1 MTTFDRFTRDRQS
14 RFIWGGATVV
24 FVALTLL
31 AAGYGRTAL
40 TDETGQAETRAVG
53 YTQTVLFDAL
63 DADLLA
69 EEIRGPQY
77 RDLIIEVT
85 GGIMTDEG
93 VARVR
98 IWSPEGTLLFSTES
112 LEQIGTTAENR
123 APIELGM
130 QDQVSSQLSEATV
143 AGKPGLS
150 GTTEQLYQTFAPIH
164 VRERT
169 AVLGVAEIDR
179 RYASIVD
186 AAEQPW
192 KRLRAGLAGAALVC
206 GLLFL
211 LSLRRPVT
219 AIDRAEPAPSAAA
232 EPSAPAPAYAPA
244 DVDALRLRDELEHE
258 RHVNRQL
265 NAELEAKGVD
275 GSPDPADD
283 EATARLAAAESAL
296 AEAGAHAAELE
307 AALAQARGE
316 AVPPGV
322 LATLEERM
330 VAAEVRARD
339 AEVRLHDLSVSADAD
354 ADADGDGHHAPSD
367 ADTEPA
373 AAAEPVPA
381 EVPAPGEPGTPS
393 ADAMD
398 LRARLV
404 RSAARKKL
412 GSHVGDEPGA

>member
-31 AAGYGRTAL
+31 ATRYGRTAL
-40 TDETGQAETRAVG
+40 ADETAQAQDRAVG
-53 YTQTVLFDAL
+53 YTQTVLFGAL

-98 IWSPEGTLLFSTES
+98 IWSPDGTLLFSTES

-123 APIELGM
+123 APIDLGM

-143 AGKPGLS
+143 AGKPGLA
-150 GTTEQLYQTFAPIH
+150 GTTEQLYQTFVPIH

-169 AVLGVAEIDR
+169 TVLGVAEIDR
-179 RYASIVD
+179 RYAAVVD

-192 KRLRAGLAGAALVC
+192 RRLQAGLAGAALVC
-206 GLLFL
+206 ALLFL
-211 LSLRRPVT
+211 LSLRRPT
-219 AIDRAEPAPSAAA
+219 STIDLVQAPRSAAA
-232 EPSAPAPAYAPA
+232 EPVP
-244 DVDALRLRDELEHE
+244 DDENALRLRNELERE
-258 RHVNRQL
+258 RRANRQL
-265 NAELEAKGVD
+265 SAELEAKRAD
-275 GSPDPADD
+275 GSTDPADG
-283 EATARLAAAESAL
+283 EAARLAAAESAL

-307 AALAQARGE
+307 AALARARGE
-316 AVPPGV
+316 AVAPEV

-330 VAAEVRARD
+330 VAAEARARD
-339 AEVRLHDLSVSADAD
+339 AEVRLQDLSASVDG
-354 ADADGDGHHAPSD
+354 DGDGHRVPSD
-367 ADTEPA
+367 TDAEPPAD
-373 AAAEPVPA
+373 AEPVPA
-381 EVPAPGEPGTPS
+381 ESLAEASTPAEPGGPS

-412 GSHVGDEPGA
+412 GSHIDDEPGA

>member
-31 AAGYGRTAL
+31 AGGYRRTAL
-40 TDETGQAETRAVG
+40 ADETAQAQTRAVG

-93 VARVR
+93 VVRVR
-98 IWSPEGTLLFSTES
+98 IWSPDGTLLFSTES

-123 APIELGM
+123 APIDLGM
-130 QDQVSSQLSEATV
+130 QNHVSSLLSEATV
-143 AGKPGLS
+143 AGKPGLA
-150 GTTEQLYQTFAPIH
+150 GTTEQLYQTFVPIH

-169 AVLGVAEIDR
+169 TVLGVAEIDR
-179 RYASIVD
+179 RYAAIVD

-192 KRLRAGLAGAALVC
+192 KRVRAGLAGAALVC
-206 GLLFL
+206 ALLFL
-211 LSLRRPVT
+211 LSLRRPKST
-219 AIDRAEPAPSAAA
+219 IDLVEAPRSIAA
-232 EPSAPAPAYAPA
+232 EPVSDDAN
-244 DVDALRLRDELEHE
+244 ALRLRNELERE
-258 RHVNRQL
+258 RRANRQL
-265 NAELEAKGVD
+265 NAELEAKAGD
-275 GSPDPADD
+275 GSPAPADG
-283 EATARLAAAESAL
+283 EAAARLAAAESAL
-296 AEAGAHAAELE
+296 AEAGAHATELE

-316 AVPPGV
+316 AVPPEV
-322 LATLEERM
+322 MATLEERM
-330 VAAEVRARD
+330 VAAEARARD
-339 AEVRLHDLSVSADAD
+339 AEVRLQELSVDVEVD
-354 ADADGDGHHAPSD
+354 VDGDGHHVPSD
-367 ADTEPA
+367 TADEPPA
-373 AAAEPVPA
+373 DAGPPADAEPVLP
-381 EVPAPGEPGTPS
+381 EVAKPGEPGTPS

-412 GSHVGDEPGA
+412 GSHIDDEPGA

>member
-14 RFIWGGATVV
+14 RFVWGGATAV
-24 FVALTLL
+24 FVVLTLL

-40 TDETGQAETRAVG
+40 ADETTQAQARAVG
-53 YTQTVLFDAL
+53 YTQTVLFGAL
-63 DADLLA
+63 NADLLS

-98 IWSPEGTLLFSTES
+98 IWSPDGTLLFSTES

-123 APIELGM
+123 APIDLGM
-130 QDQVSSQLSEATV
+130 QDHVSSLLSEATV
-143 AGKPGLS
+143 AGKPGLA
-150 GTTEQLYQTFAPIH
+150 GTTEQLYQTFVPIH

-169 AVLGVAEIDR
+169 TVLGVAEIDR
-179 RYASIVD
+179 RYVTMVD

-206 GLLFL
+206 ALLFL
-211 LSLRRPVT
+211 LSLRRPT
-219 AIDRAEPAPSAAA
+219 STIDLVEAPR
-232 EPSAPAPAYAPA
+232 SAPAEPVPDDAN
-244 DVDALRLRDELEHE
+244 ALRLRNELERE
-258 RHVNRQL
+258 RRTNRQL
-265 NAELEAKGVD
+265 NAELEAKAGD
-275 GSPDPADD
+275 GHEDPADG
-283 EATARLAAAESAL
+283 EAAARLATAESAL

-307 AALAQARGE
+307 AALAAARGE
-316 AVPPGV
+316 AVAPEV

-330 VAAEVRARD
+330 VAAEARARD
-339 AEVRLHDLSVSADAD
+339 AEVRLQDLSASV
-354 ADADGDGHHAPSD
+354 DGDGHHAP
-367 ADTEPA
+367 ADGAEA
-373 AAAEPVPA
+373 DAEPEPPA
-381 EVPAPGEPGTPS
+381 DAEPEATTPDEPGTPS

-412 GSHVGDEPGA
+412 GSHIDDEPGA

>member
-14 RFIWGGATVV
+14 RFVWGGATVV

-31 AAGYGRTAL
+31 AAGYGRTMLA
-40 TDETGQAETRAVG
+40 DETAQAQARAVG
-53 YTQTVLFDAL
+53 YTQTVLFGAL

-98 IWSPEGTLLFSTES
+98 IWSPDGTLLFSTES

-123 APIELGM
+123 APIDLGM
-130 QDQVSSQLSEATV
+130 QDKVSSQLSEATV
-143 AGKPGLS
+143 AGKPGLT
-150 GTTEQLYQTFAPIH
+150 GTTEQLYQTFVPIH

-179 RYASIVD
+179 RYAAIVD

-192 KRLRAGLAGAALVC
+192 RRLRAGLAGAALVC
-206 GLLFL
+206 ALLFL
-211 LSLRRPVT
+211 LSLRRPT
-219 AIDRAEPAPSAAA
+219 STIDLVEAPR
-232 EPSAPAPAYAPA
+232 SAPAEPVPDDAN
-244 DVDALRLRDELEHE
+244 ALRLRNELERE
-258 RHVNRQL
+258 RRANRQL
-265 NAELEAKGVD
+265 NAELDAMTGD
-275 GSPDPADD
+275 GSPDPADG
-283 EATARLAAAESAL
+283 EAAARLAAAESAL
-296 AEAGAHAAELE
+296 SEAGAHAAELE

-316 AVPPGV
+316 AVPPEV

-330 VAAEVRARD
+330 VAAEARARD
-339 AEVRLHDLSVSADAD
+339 AEVRLRDLSVSADG
-354 ADADGDGHHAPSD
+354 DGDGHHGPADTDVEPP

-373 AAAEPVPA
+373 APEA
-381 EVPAPGEPGTPS
+381 PAPGEPGTPS

-412 GSHVGDEPGA
+412 GSHIDDEPGA

>member
-1 MTTFDRFTRDRQS
+1 MPEARPTHDAGAMTTFDRFTRDRKS
-14 RFIWGGATVV
+14 RFIWGGATAV

-40 TDETGQAETRAVG
+40 ADETAQAQTRAVG

-98 IWSPEGTLLFSTES
+98 IWSPDGTLLFSNES

-123 APIELGM
+123 APIDLGM
-130 QDQVSSQLSEATV
+130 QDHVSSLLSEATV
-143 AGKPGLS
+143 AGKPGLT
-150 GTTEQLYQTFAPIH
+150 GTTEQLYQTFVPIH

-169 AVLGVAEIDR
+169 AVLGVAQIDR
-179 RYASIVD
+179 RYVTMVD

-206 GLLFL
+206 ALLFL
-211 LSLRRPVT
+211 LSLRRPVST
-219 AIDRAEPAPSAAA
+219 IDRAEPPPSAAA
-232 EPSAPAPAYAPA
+232 EPEPA
-244 DVDALRLRDELEHE
+244 DVDALHLRDELEHE
-258 RHVNRQL
+258 RDVNRQL
-265 NAELEAKGVD
+265 NAELEAKED
-275 GSPDPADD
+275 GSPDPADG
-283 EATARLAAAESAL
+283 EAAARLAAAESAL

-316 AVPPGV
+316 AVPPEV

-330 VAAEVRARD
+330 VAAEARARD
-339 AEVRLHDLSVSADAD
+339 AEVRLHDLSASVDGD
-354 ADADGDGHHAPSD
+354 GDGDGHRAPSGAD
-367 ADTEPA
+367 AEAPS
-373 AAAEPVPA
+373 ESVPPEA
-381 EVPAPGEPGTPS
+381 PAPGEPGTPS
-393 ADAMD
+393 AEAMD

-412 GSHVGDEPGA
+412 GSHIDDEPGA